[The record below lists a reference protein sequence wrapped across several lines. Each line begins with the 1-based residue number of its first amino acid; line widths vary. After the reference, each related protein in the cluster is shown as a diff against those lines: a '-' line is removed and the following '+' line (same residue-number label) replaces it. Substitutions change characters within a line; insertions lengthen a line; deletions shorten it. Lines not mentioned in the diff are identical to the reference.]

1 MIHVHAPTEKKKDFN
16 AALNGYRGL
25 CAVLVFVFH
34 VGSAGIILWPSGSP
48 GADLLGAL
56 WHSLTYGVEM
66 FFMISGFVILGSLLR
81 HRSIAAF
88 LQDRV
93 SRIFSAW
100 VPALCA
106 VTAMCVLWQI
116 PPLEDRSAGSAAAL
130 FLGNLFLLPPI
141 VRFPMIHQVSWS
153 LSYEWVFYITA
164 AVGLLLY
171 RRSQPRYA
179 LMAVWFT
186 LGALFIMLFPR
197 ALFFLTGII
206 VFYYRD
212 WFAQR
217 MQWLKFPVLSLFVFL
232 LAWAATGAFLAHLND
247 TIFDFILDGRIVAL
261 LLAFVASLHLF
272 ASVTLNASRQTQF
285 LCGSVFQFLGN
296 ISYSFYLWHT
306 LVMALFKR
314 IVQAYVV
321 PEVGSGVGLAVFAIS
336 SLLVALPVSW
346 ISWRLF
352 EVRFAAAMR
361 DWFRRRAELGGPVR
375 AT

>member
-1 MIHVHAPTEKKKDFN
+1 VRSPAEKKKDFN

-25 CAVLVFVFH
+25 CAVLVFIFH
-34 VGSAGIILWPSGSP
+34 IGSAGIILWPSGSP
-48 GADLLGAL
+48 LADMAGAL

-81 HRSIAAF
+81 HRSIGAF
-88 LQDRV
+88 LQDRA

-106 VTAMCVLWQI
+106 VTAMCILLQI

-130 FLGNLFLLPPI
+130 FIGNLFLLPPI
-141 VRFPMIHQVSWS
+141 VQFPMIHQVSWS
-153 LSYEWVFYITA
+153 LSYEWVFYISA
-164 AVGLLLY
+164 AGGLFLY
-171 RRSQPRYA
+171 RRGQPRYA
-179 LMAVWFT
+179 LMTLWFS
-186 LGALFIMLFPR
+186 LGALFLMLFPR
-197 ALFFLTGII
+197 ALFFLTGVI

-217 MQWLKFPVLSLFVFL
+217 TRWLKFPAVSFLVFL
-232 LAWAATGAFLAHLND
+232 ISWAATGAFMAHLND
-247 TIFDFILDGRIVAL
+247 TVFDFILDGRIVAL
-261 LLAFVASLHLF
+261 LIAFVASLHLF

-285 LCGSVFQFLGN
+285 LCSRVFQFLGN

-314 IVQAYVV
+314 LVVAYVV
-321 PEVGSGVGLAVFAIS
+321 PELGSAVGLAVFAIS

-352 EVRFAAAMR
+352 EVRLAASMR

>member
-1 MIHVHAPTEKKKDFN
+1 MRAPGEKKKNFN

-25 CAVLVFVFH
+25 CAALVFVFH
-34 VGSAGIILWPSGSP
+34 LGSAGIILWPSGTP
-48 GADLLGAL
+48 VADLLGAL
-56 WHSLTYGVEM
+56 WRSLTYGVEM

-81 HRSIAAF
+81 HRTIGAF

-106 VTAMCVLWQI
+106 VTAVCLLLQI
-116 PPLEDRSAGSAAAL
+116 PPLDDRSAGSAAAL
-130 FLGNLFLLPPI
+130 FVGNLFLLPPI
-141 VRFPMIHQVSWS
+141 VQFPMIHQVSWS

-164 AVGLLLY
+164 AVGLFLY

-179 LMAVWFT
+179 LMTLWFT
-186 LGALFIMLFPR
+186 LGALFIVLFPR

-212 WFAQR
+212 WFAAR
-217 MQWLKFPVLSLFVFL
+217 TRWLKFPALSFLVFL
-232 LAWAATGAFLAHLND
+232 LAWSATGAFMAHLND
-247 TIFDFILDGRIVAL
+247 TIFDFLLDGRWVAL
-261 LLAFVASLHLF
+261 LVAFVASLHLF
-272 ASVTLNASRQTQF
+272 ASVTLDASRQGRF
-285 LCGSVFQFLGN
+285 LSGRVFQFLGN

-314 IVQAYVV
+314 IVLAYVV
-321 PEVGSGVGLAVFAIS
+321 PDYGSTAGFAVFGVC
-336 SLLVALPVSW
+336 SLIVALPVSW
-346 ISWRLF
+346 ISWQLF
-352 EVRFAAAMR
+352 EVRLAAAMR